1 MKIEPKVQRTV
12 TVNEQYFGA
21 THLLKHYL
29 AISTNIKVRCTY
41 A

>member
-1 MKIEPKVQRTV
+1 MKFNTEVRSTV

-29 AISTNIKVRCTY
+29 AVSTNIKVLRTF